1 MPACQVLSARVKF
14 NDNQYLLM
22 IANVGL
28 KQLQQ
33 RIDYEF
39 RDPEL
44 LQLALS
50 HRSCGAKNNERL
62 EFLGDAILS
71 LVVSDFLYQKFADSQ
86 EGDLS
91 RMRSQIVRAESL
103 AEVAKGLDIGP
114 ELLLGQGEMKSGGHR
129 RDSIL
134 GDTIEA
140 LIGAIYLD
148 SNLDESR
155 RCVLNWFED
164 LLITADES
172 KPAKDAK
179 TSLQEFLQQ
188 RGRSLPEYRV
198 IETGGQAHSRLF
210 TISCK
215 IDLLDREFTAT
226 ASSRRKAE
234 QMVAEK
240 FLATL
245 EIDL

>member
-1 MPACQVLSARVKF
+1 
-14 NDNQYLLM
+14 M
-22 IANVGL
+22 IANIGL
-28 KQLQQ
+28 EQLQQ
-33 RIDYEF
+33 RIGYQF
-39 RDPEL
+39 RDTEL
-44 LQLALS
+44 LKLALS

-62 EFLGDAILS
+62 EFLGDSILS
-71 LVVSDFLYQKFADSQ
+71 LVVSDFLYQKFADAQ

-103 AEVAKGLDIGP
+103 AEVARGLELGS

-134 GDTIEA
+134 GDAVEA

-148 SNLDESR
+148 ANLDESR
-155 RCVLNWFED
+155 RCVLNWFKD
-164 LLITADES
+164 LLNIADEA

-188 RGRSLPEYRV
+188 RGHGLPQYRV
-198 IETGGQAHSRLF
+198 IETGGEAHSRLF
-210 TISCK
+210 TVSCK
-215 IDLLDREFTAT
+215 IDMLDREFTAT

-234 QMVAEK
+234 QIVAEK

-245 EIDL
+245 EIDF